1 MTVFLHQ
8 SWRDDRLSYNHT
20 NETLGLDSRFV
31 DKLWL
36 PDTFIVNA
44 KSAWFHDVTVENKL
58 IRLQPDGVILYSIRW
73 VTNGTSVLCCVL
85 AFWAFYNHS
94 AFLGGFPKIVSSLR
108 LKKSSYPPILFF
120 MRSQEGL
127 FGSTNT
133 FCTAQSLIMSKMPS
147 MGEKPLMAFVTRQG
161 SAEYRAKILFSTL
174 SLFSKGTVS
183 LIKAQP
189 PHLSHRQN
197 SISHFG
203 RGLWLEL
210 SNYTDS

>member
-73 VTNGTSVLCCVL
+73 VRKSARVLHHVL
-85 AFWAFYNHS
+85 TFWTDY
-94 AFLGGFPKIVSSLR
+94 K
-108 LKKSSYPPILFF
+108 
-120 MRSQEGL
+120 
-127 FGSTNT
+127 
-133 FCTAQSLIMSKMPS
+133 LI
-147 MGEKPLMAFVTRQG
+147 TQ
-161 SAEYRAKILFSTL
+161 FS
-174 SLFSKGTVS
+174 
-183 LIKAQP
+183 
-189 PHLSHRQN
+189 
-197 SISHFG
+197 
-203 RGLWLEL
+203 
-210 SNYTDS
+210 